1 MDINGKCI
9 VLTGTASGIGKSLL
23 EHLLQYNVKVIAVDK
38 EEQPW
43 LFSHPKVI
51 PYQCDISKK
60 KNIDMLFEF
69 AVNKLGVVD
78 IFIGNAG
85 FGYYE
90 KIVIEDW
97 ERIEKIFH
105 TNVFASI
112 YAAEKMYALNKDRR
126 YMIAFTAST
135 MVEFP
140 IPGYALYAATK
151 CALDGFIRTYRYEMG
166 NKGKILMIYPIST
179 KTQFFQTAGNTRPLE
194 WPLQTPDKVAKAI
207 IKGIQRE
214 KACIYPSK
222 IYSLGK
228 IISAVIPLVPKLYMK
243 REIMKL
249 EKWHKSSLHPYN

>member
-1 MDINGKCI
+1 MNLNGRCVI
-9 VLTGTASGIGKSLL
+9 LTGTASGIGKSLL
-23 EHLLQYNVKVIAVDK
+23 EHMLLYNVKVIAVDK

-43 LFSHPKVI
+43 LFSHPKII

-60 KNIDMLFEF
+60 KNMDQLFEF

-97 ERIEKIFH
+97 DRIDKIFR
-105 TNVFASI
+105 TNVFSSI
-112 YAAEKMYALNKDRR
+112 YAAEKMYALNRDRR
-126 YMIAFTAST
+126 YMIVYTAST

-140 IPGYALYAATK
+140 IPGYALYTATK
-151 CALDGFIRTYRYEMG
+151 CALDGFIKTYRYEMG

-179 KTQFFQTAGNTRPLE
+179 RTQFFKTAGNTRPIE
-194 WPLQTPDKVAKAI
+194 WPMQTPDQVAKAI

-214 KACIYPSK
+214 KSCIYPSK
-222 IYSLGK
+222 IYSWGK
-228 IISAVIPLVPKLYMK
+228 MIGTVIPLIPKLYMK

-249 EKWHKSSLHPYN
+249 QKIDKKDSV